1 MQIVVLDG
9 KSLRP
14 EELDWSG
21 LKAMGTLSVYDRTDP
36 MLVAQRLRGADAV
49 FTNKVRLTKEQLKN
63 NPNLKFI
70 GVLATGYDVV
80 DIKGARE
87 LGIPVCN
94 VPGYATEPVA
104 QAAIGLM
111 LELTL
116 QLGYHNARIHQGEWT
131 RCPDFCWWEH
141 TPVSVYRK
149 TMGIVGCGA
158 IGRRVAEIAKAI
170 GMEVIGYNP
179 HKKPGFAGKYVSLET
194 VLTEADVISLHCPAK
209 EDTIGFINEKTIGK
223 MKDGVL
229 LINTGRGSLIQEKDV
244 ADALISGK
252 LGGYAADVVS
262 SEPITVHNPLL
273 KAPNCVLS
281 GHCAWATKDARQQIL
296 DVSVAN
302 LQGVL
307 EGNPIHVVN

>member
-49 FTNKVRLTKEQLKN
+49 FTNKVRLSKEQLKN
-63 NPNLKFI
+63 NPSLKFI

-141 TPVSVYRK
+141 TPVSVYGK

-158 IGRRVAEIAKAI
+158 IGRRVAEIAKAM

-179 HKKPGFAGKYVSLET
+179 HKKAGFAGKYVSLET

-209 EDTIGFINEKTIGK
+209 EDTVGFINEKTIGK

-244 ADALISGK
+244 AEALISGK

-262 SEPITVHNPLL
+262 SEPINVHNPLL

-302 LQGVL
+302 LKGVL

>member
-141 TPVSVYRK
+141 TPVSVYGK

-158 IGRRVAEIAKAI
+158 IGRRVAEIAKAM

-179 HKKPGFAGKYVSLET
+179 HKKAGFAGKYVSLET

-209 EDTIGFINEKTIGK
+209 EDTVGFINEKTIGK

-244 ADALISGK
+244 AESLISGK

-262 SEPITVHNPLL
+262 SEPINVHNPLL

-302 LQGVL
+302 LKGVL

>member
-244 ADALISGK
+244 AEALISGK